1 MGKTI
6 GIDLGTTNSCMA
18 VLEGGEPTVIENA
31 EGGRTTPSVVAFTQ
45 SGERLVGTVAKRQA
59 VTNPQ
64 NTVFSIKRFMGR
76 KEAEVREEESI
87 VPYKVVS
94 GPGGD
99 ARVEAG
105 GKQYSPP
112 EISAM
117 ILQKLKT
124 DAEAYLGE
132 TVDSA
137 VITVPAYFNDDQ
149 RQATKDAGKIAGLDV
164 KRIINE
170 PTAASLA
177 YGLDK
182 ESDQTILVFDLG
194 GGTFDV
200 SVLEIGDGVF
210 EVKATAG
217 DNHLGG
223 DNFDKAIVDWLV
235 SEFKK
240 SQGIDL
246 SGRPDGAPA
255 SLRGGREGQDRA
267 LHHAGDADQPAV
279 HHGRRQRPQ
288 APRHAPDP
296 REAQRADE
304 LDLLDRTVA
313 PVRQALDDA
322 KDKGAANIDHVVL
335 VGGMTRMPAVQEKVK
350 ELTGK
355 EPHRGV
361 NPDEVVAV
369 GAAIQAGVL
378 AGDVKDVL
386 LLDVTPL
393 TLGIE
398 TKGGVMTKLIER
410 NTTIPTRKSR
420 GLLDGRGQPA
430 VGRDPRAPGRARD
443 GHLQQVAGQVPAD
456 RHPAGAA
463 RHPADRGR
471 VRHRRQ
477 RHPQRLGQG
486 PRHRQGAEDRDQVRL
501 RPLRRRDQA
510 DGGRRRVARRGRPP
524 PRELAEARN
533 NGENAAYQAERQ
545 LKELGDAG
553 RRELQG
559 RDRGRD
565 QGGPRVA
572 DLARTRP
579 RSTPRPRR
587 CSRRSTRSPRR
598 CTSAPRSR
606 RHHPPAQRTAPT
618 APARRPTARARRTS
632 STPRS
637 WTRASKPWSRT
648 ATSAPRSSR
657 RASLRRRFRLR
668 RARPGAGRARRRSAA
683 IRYVPE
689 PQPAPADSEPDKLEA
704 TAEATPEDALERDV
718 EQIST
723 KAEKADEYLALAQ
736 RTKADFENYRKRA
749 ARETAAAQERGVAK
763 LAQELLPAVDNL
775 DRALEAAQHDA
786 DNGAS
791 TLVSG
796 IKLVH
801 ADVIA
806 ALSRAGDR
814 ALLAEGRAVRPTAP
828 RGDRAAAGRGRG
840 AGDDRRGLPA
850 RLPAR

>member
-1 MGKTI
+1 
-6 GIDLGTTNSCMA
+6 
-18 VLEGGEPTVIENA
+18 
-31 EGGRTTPSVVAFTQ
+31 
-45 SGERLVGTVAKRQA
+45 VGTVAKRQA

-149 RQATKDAGKIAGLDV
+149 RQATKDAGRIAGLDV

-182 ESDQTILVFDLG
+182 ETDQTILVFDLG

-246 SGRPDGAPA
+246 SADPMALQRLYEAAEKAKIELSTTQETQINLPFITADA
-255 SLRGGREGQDRA
+255 SGPKHLDMRLTRA
-267 LHHAGDADQPAV
+267 KLN
-279 HHGRRQRPQ
+279 
-288 APRHAPDP
+288 
-296 REAQRADE
+296 E
-304 LDLLDRTVA
+304 LTSDLLDRTIA

-322 KDKGAANIDHVVL
+322 KEKGVDRIDHVVL

-410 NTTIPTRKSR
+410 NTTIPTRKSEIFST
-420 GLLDGRGQPA
+420 
-430 VGRDPRAPGRARD
+430 
-443 GHLQQVAGQVPAD
+443 
-456 RHPAGAA
+456 
-463 RHPADRGR
+463 
-471 VRHRRQ
+471 
-477 RHPQRLGQG
+477 
-486 PRHRQGAEDRDQVRL
+486 AEDNQPSVEIHVLQGEREMAAYNKSLGKFQLTGIPPAPRGIPQIEVAFDIDANGILNVSAKDLGTAKEQKIEIRSGSGLSDDEIKRMVSDAESHAEEDRRL
-501 RPLRRRDQA
+501 
-510 DGGRRRVARRGRPP
+510 
-524 PRELAEARN
+524 RELAEARN

-545 LKELGDAG
+545 LKDLGDAVDASSKAEIESAIKDV
-553 RRELQG
+553 REVLTSENAADINAKTEALQASFHKVSEAMYQ
-559 RDRGRD
+559 R
-565 QGGPRVA
+565 
-572 DLARTRP
+572 
-579 RSTPRPRR
+579 
-587 CSRRSTRSPRR
+587 
-598 CTSAPRSR
+598 
-606 RHHPPAQRTAPT
+606 AQEQA
-618 APARRPTARARRTS
+618 
-632 STPRS
+632 
-637 WTRASKPWSRT
+637 
-648 ATSAPRSSR
+648 
-657 RASLRRRFRLR
+657 
-668 RARPGAGRARRRSAA
+668 GAGASADGA
-683 IRYVPE
+683 
-689 PQPAPADSEPDKLEA
+689 
-704 TAEATPEDALERDV
+704 
-718 EQIST
+718 
-723 KAEKADEYLALAQ
+723 
-736 RTKADFENYRKRA
+736 
-749 ARETAAAQERGVAK
+749 
-763 LAQELLPAVDNL
+763 
-775 DRALEAAQHDA
+775 
-786 DNGAS
+786 GAS
-791 TLVSG
+791 TN
-796 IKLVH
+796 
-801 ADVIA
+801 
-806 ALSRAGDR
+806 
-814 ALLAEGRAVRPTAP
+814 
-828 RGDRAAAGRGRG
+828 G
-840 AGDDRRGLPA
+840 AGTEEEDVVDAEVVDEGK
-850 RLPAR
+850 